1 MDFWRENVDR
11 IIEFNDKEVL
21 TDKGSISNAEMEEKV
36 AIVYRQF
43 DANRK
48 KKDAERADAADLAEL
63 IGWEMLVKRSKP

>member
-1 MDFWRENVDR
+1 MDFWRENADR

-21 TDKGSISNAEMEEKV
+21 TDKGGISNAEMEEKV

-48 KKDAERADAADLAEL
+48 KKDAERADAADLEEL
-63 IGWEMLVKRSKP
+63 TDLEILVKRCKL